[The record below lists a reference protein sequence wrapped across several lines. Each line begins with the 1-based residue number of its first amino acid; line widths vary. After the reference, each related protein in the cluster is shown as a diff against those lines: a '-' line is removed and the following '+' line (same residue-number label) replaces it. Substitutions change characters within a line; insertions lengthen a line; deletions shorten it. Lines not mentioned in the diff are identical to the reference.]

1 MKQYIPAVVAA
12 GLLLSA
18 CASQATREDVR
29 REIDNQDL
37 VIRELQKKNEDL
49 MTRTGVLETAKRTL
63 EAENAALKQKVASA
77 DTVRGVE
84 SQLEKLE
91 RELSSLGGGV
101 VTKAH
106 AEGVAIEVQE
116 TLLFAPGKAK
126 LREAGRTLLKQ
137 LAAKLNANGGNL
149 RVEGHTDSQPIRVTR
164 GEYPL
169 GNLQLSGMR
178 ALEVAHFLV
187 SGGGLSPTRVSF
199 AGYGKHRPVAAN
211 DTPSN
216 MAKNRR
222 VEIVLL
228 KAGAPEGR

>member
-1 MKQYIPAVVAA
+1 MKQYIPAMVVA

-18 CASQATREDVR
+18 CAHQETLEDVR

-37 VIRELQKKNEDL
+37 VIRELQKLNEDL
-49 MTRTGVLETAKRTL
+49 LTRTSVLETENLALK
-63 EAENAALKQKVASA
+63 AENEGFAQRVASA
-77 DTVRGVE
+77 DAVRDVE
-84 SQLEKLE
+84 SDLERLG
-91 RELSSLGGGV
+91 RELSNLGGGGL
-101 VTKAH
+101 VTKPH
-106 AEGVAIEVQE
+106 AEGLAIEVQE

-126 LREAGRTLLKQ
+126 LREAGRELLRQ
-137 LAAKLNANGGNL
+137 LAAKLGPTGGNF

-164 GEYPL
+164 GQYPM
-169 GNLQLSGMR
+169 GNLQLSGVR

-187 SGGGLSPTRVSF
+187 SGGGLSPARVSF

-211 DTPSN
+211 DTPGN

-228 KAGAPEGR
+228 TAAR

>member
-1 MKQYIPAVVAA
+1 MKQCIPALVVA

-18 CASQATREDVR
+18 CVNQETREDVR
-29 REIDNQDL
+29 REIDSQDL

-49 MTRTGVLETAKRTL
+49 IARAGVLETKKRTL
-63 EAENAALKQKVASA
+63 EAQNEALLSKVASA
-77 DTVRGVE
+77 DAVRGVAR
-84 SQLEKLE
+84 QLSKLE
-91 RELSSLGGGV
+91 QELSNLDSGL

-106 AEGVAIEVQE
+106 SEGLAIEVHE
-116 TLLFAPGKAK
+116 TLLFAPGKAT
-126 LREAGRTLLKQ
+126 LREAGRKLLTQ
-137 LAAKLNANGGNL
+137 LAAKLGPTGGNL

-164 GEYPL
+164 GQYPM
-169 GNLQLSGMR
+169 GNLQLSGIR

-187 SGGGLSPTRVSF
+187 SAGGLSPTRVSY

-211 DTPSN
+211 DTPLN

-228 KAGAPEGR
+228 AAGVSKGR